1 MPLYEY
7 KAVTSDG
14 RHVEGVYEGKD
25 KSEIIS
31 KIRSAKQ
38 IPIKIV
44 EASQS
49 TDIKDLKITN
59 RVKIKDI
66 SIFCR
71 QFYTMLNAGV
81 TIVSCLD
88 ILRKQ
93 AERKKLRQVLDN
105 IYEDVLTGSSFSYS
119 VKKHEDVFPSLLV
132 NMIEAG
138 EASGNLDDIM
148 NRMAIHYEKEYK
160 MNNKVKGAMAYP
172 VILAGLSTIVVI
184 FLLTFIMPTFT
195 GMFEDSGVSL
205 PIPTRI
211 LLAISDI
218 LTGYWY
224 GFVIVIGLVI
234 YGFIKYIKTA
244 EGKMRIDLIKLKI
257 PIVKGTV
264 TKIITSRFS
273 RTLSTLMMS
282 GVPLIQSLD
291 IVSRVVGNKV
301 VEQGILDAKE
311 EVRKGT
317 SLSVPL
323 QRIDAFPLML
333 TQMVEIGEESGSLD
347 DILEKTANFYD
358 EEVEVSIQ
366 RLTTMLEPIMIVV
379 MAVVIG
385 FIVISMVLPM
395 FDMMNTIE

>member
-1 MPLYEY
+1 
-7 KAVTSDG
+7 
-14 RHVEGVYEGKD
+14 
-25 KSEIIS
+25 
-31 KIRSAKQ
+31 
-38 IPIKIV
+38 
-44 EASQS
+44 
-49 TDIKDLKITN
+49 
-59 RVKIKDI
+59 
-66 SIFCR
+66 
-71 QFYTMLNAGV
+71 MLNAGV

-234 YGFIKYIKTA
+234 YGFIKYI
-244 EGKMRIDLIKLKI
+244 
-257 PIVKGTV
+257 
-264 TKIITSRFS
+264 
-273 RTLSTLMMS
+273 
-282 GVPLIQSLD
+282 
-291 IVSRVVGNKV
+291 N
-301 VEQGILDAKE
+301 
-311 EVRKGT
+311 
-317 SLSVPL
+317 
-323 QRIDAFPLML
+323 
-333 TQMVEIGEESGSLD
+333 
-347 DILEKTANFYD
+347 
-358 EEVEVSIQ
+358 
-366 RLTTMLEPIMIVV
+366 TT
-379 MAVVIG
+379 
-385 FIVISMVLPM
+385 
-395 FDMMNTIE
+395 